1 MKALVGSFNQEK
13 ALTLVVALS
22 VIVKTWWTFV
32 SSSTVY
38 SQCVLA
44 AAAVVSWLHLGVGL
58 EQEDAGGGAASPD
71 EDNQGGDGG
80 YADQGDDARDA

>member
-13 ALTLVVALS
+13 ALTLVVAFS
-22 VIVKTWWTFV
+22 VLVKTWWTFV

-44 AAAVVSWLHLGVGL
+44 GAAVSWLHLGVGL
-58 EQEDAGGGAASPD
+58 EQEDAGGGAAPLD

>member
-13 ALTLVVALS
+13 ALVVTFS

-32 SSSTVY
+32 PSSTVY

-44 AAAVVSWLHLGVGL
+44 AAVVSLLHLGVGL
-58 EQEDAGGGAASPD
+58 EQEDAGAGAAPPD

>member
-13 ALTLVVALS
+13 ALVVAFS

-44 AAAVVSWLHLGVGL
+44 GAPAVSLLHLGVGL
-58 EQEDAGGGAASPD
+58 EQEDAGAGAAPLD

>member
-1 MKALVGSFNQEK
+1 MGLKCESTSRFFQPGEG
-13 ALTLVVALS
+13 
-22 VIVKTWWTFV
+22 
-32 SSSTVY
+32 STVY

-44 AAAVVSWLHLGVGL
+44 GAPAVSWLHLGVGL
-58 EQEDAGGGAASPD
+58 EQEDAGGGAAPPD